1 MDSCVREQAD
11 DVTNDSELFK
21 ILLNHIEHQIK
32 YPQQEVI
39 MWLFDG
45 AHPVKIDLD
54 KKLDDKQKTIQ
65 TFNIDT
71 KGFRKIMKILQH
83 EAGVT
88 SKPVP
93 ANLPMVG
100 RTASIG

>member
-32 YPQQEVI
+32 CPQQEVI

-45 AHPVKIDLD
+45 AHPAKIDLNE
-54 KKLDDKQKTIQ
+54 KLDDMQKTIQ
-65 TFNIDT
+65 ALSTDAYES
-71 KGFRKIMKILQH
+71 RKTRN
-83 EAGVT
+83 ENPPT
-88 SKPVP
+88 
-93 ANLPMVG
+93 
-100 RTASIG
+100 